1 MMMKEIVVLSLVL
14 HLILGGLVKD
24 DGLAREDPEP
34 QPDLGGSDVG
44 EIDTDD
50 ELSFDDFEK
59 QFGEDAITD
68 PKEKAKRQKALKD
81 AEKEVKKENK
91 EFMEGKKEWFER
103 IDKYSDLPKDEFEAE
118 RTGSKIK
125 PGYARGLIDPEVKP
139 VDEASER
146 YFDQF
151 RYSRSSV
158 PASYSSVAKGY
169 VTQVK
174 NQKQCGSCVA
184 FSNMAAIEVCFKKL
198 TGSAGDYSE
207 QQLVDCGYNKNGAR
221 GCNGAWTY
229 SYLKTVADTSL
240 GLTHESTYPYL
251 NKNPKLTCPT
261 VKAYNQGA
269 KVTGSYFTYNG
280 TEDLMMK
287 LVAKH
292 GAVVTSV
299 AAAGPLSKYAGGVF
313 AGCTSTKR
321 DHAVTVV
328 GYGATSGGE
337 KYWLIKNSWGAD
349 WGEKGYI
356 RLKRGVGMCGVGKDL
371 ATVSCGKVSGT
382 TSAPLTTAKPCVD
395 KYSNCPTLAKT
406 SCNRVGEH
414 CAKSCGL
421 CKGMT
426 PHVSNKCWNDWNNCA
441 ELAKNY
447 CWKYGKNCCLSCGLG
462 KGMTPVASNKCYD
475 KYSNCASL
483 CQTTAKNDC
492 KKSCGKC

>member
-59 QFGEDAITD
+59 QFGEDTITD

-103 IDKYSDLPKDEFEAE
+103 IDKYSDLPEDEFEAE

-151 RYSRSSV
+151 RYSRSAV
-158 PASYSSVAKGY
+158 PASYSSVDQGY

-207 QQLVDCGYNKNGAR
+207 QQLVDCGYQQNGAN

-229 SYLKTVADTSL
+229 SYLKTTADSGL

-251 NKNPKLTCPT
+251 NKEPKLTCPSGLA
-261 VKAYNQGA
+261 AYNQGA
-269 KVTGSYFTYNG
+269 KVTGSYFTYSG
-280 TEDLMMK
+280 DEELLEK
-287 LVAKH
+287 LVAEH
-292 GAVVTSV
+292 GAAVSSV
-299 AAAGPLSKYAGGVF
+299 NTDTWNNYAGGVF
-313 AGCTSTKR
+313 SGCTSSDT
-321 DHAVTVV
+321 DHAITVV
-328 GYGATSGGE
+328 GYGTADNGE
-337 KYWLIKNSWGAD
+337 KYWLIKNSW
-349 WGEKGYI
+349 
-356 RLKRGVGMCGVGKDL
+356 
-371 ATVSCGKVSGT
+371 
-382 TSAPLTTAKPCVD
+382 
-395 KYSNCPTLAKT
+395 
-406 SCNRVGEH
+406 
-414 CAKSCGL
+414 
-421 CKGMT
+421 
-426 PHVSNKCWNDWNNCA
+426 
-441 ELAKNY
+441 
-447 CWKYGKNCCLSCGLG
+447 
-462 KGMTPVASNKCYD
+462 
-475 KYSNCASL
+475 
-483 CQTTAKNDC
+483 
-492 KKSCGKC
+492 